1 MTTETF
7 NGWTNHA
14 TWNVSLWI
22 QNEQWL
28 YNTAKACVQYVT
40 EDETPY
46 DKFIRCMHNVD
57 REATKDGVSWA
68 SDEVNRDEIN
78 AMMTE
83 L

>member
-1 MTTETF
+1 
-7 NGWTNHA
+7 
-14 TWNVSLWI
+14 
-22 QNEQWL
+22 
-28 YNTAKACVQYVT
+28 
-40 EDETPY
+40 
-46 DKFIRCMHNVD
+46 MHNVD